1 MWSACC
7 LRLSPRYNEF
17 VIVGSGE
24 PIPERRNFVLTL
36 MSYFDESGKFK
47 DQRVVAFGGVI
58 GVATH
63 MNPFFDEWHKC
74 LYQNGLPVLSMK
86 QALRHDRPLS
96 EKKSALGA
104 TARVEALLPFIY
116 CIRKHLLAITGIA
129 LDTEAFRNLPSHYHQ
144 LLGDDPFVTA
154 FLRMLIEIVEMAR
167 KDDKFMLVC
176 DDEEAMALPMYK
188 LYRRV
193 KLIHSRSN
201 DVLKSLCFGDDEYMY
216 ALQAADCVAS
226 IMRREADR
234 KFFGTSYDYGELFA
248 AMTKNPDRSSEEKIW
263 ACNIAFADKEM
274 LSKTAENLKQENTKG
289 IKTRPP

>member
-1 MWSACC
+1 MFPERMPLWEHGTELASM
-7 LRLSPRYNEF
+7 L
-17 VIVGSGE
+17 
-24 PIPERRNFVLTL
+24 PERRNFVLTL

-58 GVATH
+58 GIASH
-63 MNPFFDEWHKC
+63 MDPFFEEWHKC

-96 EKKSALGA
+96 EKNPALGLR
-104 TARVEALLPFIY
+104 ARIEALLPFIL

-129 LDTEAFRNLPSHYHQ
+129 LDTEAFRALPSHYHQ
-144 LLGDDPFVTA
+144 ILGSDPFFTA
-154 FLRMLIEIVEMAR
+154 FLRTLIGVVDMALN
-167 KDDKFMLVC
+167 DDKFMIVC

-193 KLIHSRSN
+193 KLVHPKSN

-226 IMRREADR
+226 IIRREADR
-234 KFFGTSYDYGELFA
+234 KFFGTPDDYAELFA
-248 AMTKNPDRSSEEKIW
+248 AMTKNPDRDAGEKIW

-274 LSKTAENLKQENTKG
+274 LTRTAESLRLEKMEKNESK
-289 IKTRPP
+289 